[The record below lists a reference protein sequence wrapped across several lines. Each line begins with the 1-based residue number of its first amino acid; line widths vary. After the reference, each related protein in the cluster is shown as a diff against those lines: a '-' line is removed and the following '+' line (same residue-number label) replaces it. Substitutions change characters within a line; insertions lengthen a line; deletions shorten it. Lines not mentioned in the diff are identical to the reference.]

1 MPKERPQCRSPL
13 ARQDDRGIDVRL
25 GRNRVQQTVDP
36 RVREHVALVD
46 WKLLP
51 KLDAL
56 FERMARETGTYQ
68 ELLEAGRLKP
78 NQQKDRDIIDDLI
91 S

>member
-1 MPKERPQCRSPL
+1 M
-13 ARQDDRGIDVRL
+13 
-25 GRNRVQQTVDP
+25 
-36 RVREHVALVD
+36 ALVD